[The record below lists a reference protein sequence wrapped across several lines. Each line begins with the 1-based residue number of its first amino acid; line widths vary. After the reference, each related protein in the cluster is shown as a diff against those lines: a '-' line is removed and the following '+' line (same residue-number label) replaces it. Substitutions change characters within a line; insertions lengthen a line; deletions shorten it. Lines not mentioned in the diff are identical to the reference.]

1 MGKRKAMLQ
10 EVEALRRAVQQILE
24 SHACQQWVFLRPRFF
39 FLIFY
44 SDTRLKGSPIAL
56 GDASRGWEEKSLVV
70 TSRPSSQR
78 LGTKLM
84 QDLSQVP
91 S

>member
-56 GDASRGWEEKSLVV
+56 GEMPLKHE
-70 TSRPSSQR
+70 SQAMVR
-78 LGTKLM
+78 V
-84 QDLSQVP
+84 SA
-91 S
+91 